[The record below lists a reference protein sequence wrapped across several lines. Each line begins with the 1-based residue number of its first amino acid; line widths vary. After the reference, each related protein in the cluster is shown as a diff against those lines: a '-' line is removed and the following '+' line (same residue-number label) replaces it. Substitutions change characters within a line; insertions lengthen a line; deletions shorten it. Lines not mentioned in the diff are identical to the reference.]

1 MIKNKPQRRTLSLP
15 IGTARLNLR
24 DFVRLDFDA
33 IHAYSSDPRVTKYL
47 FFGPRDEDST
57 ADYLEGLL
65 VSQAEIPR
73 TRFELA
79 VEESESGRVIGAC
92 DLSLIE
98 RNVVDLGYM
107 LGLPD
112 WGKGYATEIALAL
125 VDAAFFDLRA
135 DRIIST
141 VDVNNNA
148 SIRVLEKIGMRWEA
162 VFRKHRRA
170 KNRWWD
176 CHLFVLP
183 REAWELSRQQRP

>member
-1 MIKNKPQRRTLSLP
+1 MIKVRPQRTLSLP
-15 IGTARLNLR
+15 IETERLTLR
-24 DFVRLDFDA
+24 DFVHTDLGA
-33 IHAYSSDPRVTKYL
+33 IHAYSSDPRVTRFL
-47 FFGPRDEDST
+47 FFGPRDADSA

-65 VSQAEIPR
+65 ASQEEIPR

-79 VEESESGRVIGAC
+79 VEERLSGRVIGAC
-92 DLSLIE
+92 DLTLIE
-98 RNVVDLGYM
+98 RNEVDLGYM
-107 LGLPD
+107 LGLAD

-125 VDAAFFDLRA
+125 IDAAFFDLRA

-141 VDVNNNA
+141 VDVNNQA

-183 REAWELSRQQRP
+183 REVWELSRSTGA

>member
-1 MIKNKPQRRTLSLP
+1 MIKTKPQRTLSLP

-24 DFVRLDFDA
+24 DFVKLDFDA

-47 FFGPRDEDST
+47 FFGPRDADST

-65 VSQAEIPR
+65 ASQKEVPR

-79 VEESESGRVIGAC
+79 VEEIESGRVVGAC

-98 RNVVDLGYM
+98 RSVVDLGYM

-141 VDVNNNA
+141 VDVNNQA

-183 REAWELSRQQRP
+183 REVWELSRKQPC

>member
-1 MIKNKPQRRTLSLP
+1 MIKTKPQRTLSLP

-24 DFVRLDFDA
+24 DFVKLDFDA

-47 FFGPRDEDST
+47 FFGPRDADST

-65 VSQAEIPR
+65 ASQKEVPR

-79 VEESESGRVIGAC
+79 VEEIESGRVVGAC

-112 WGKGYATEIALAL
+112 WGKGYATEIALA
-125 VDAAFFDLRA
+125 
-135 DRIIST
+135 
-141 VDVNNNA
+141 
-148 SIRVLEKIGMRWEA
+148 
-162 VFRKHRRA
+162 
-170 KNRWWD
+170 
-176 CHLFVLP
+176 
-183 REAWELSRQQRP
+183 

>member
-1 MIKNKPQRRTLSLP
+1 MRALTVPVR
-15 IGTARLNLR
+15 TARLNLR
-24 DFVRLDFDA
+24 EFVESDFDA
-33 IHAYSSDPRVTKYL
+33 IFAYSSDPRVTRYL
-47 FFGPRDEDST
+47 FFGPRDADST

-65 VSQAEIPR
+65 SSQRERPR
-73 TRFELA
+73 TRFELG
-79 VEESESGRVIGAC
+79 VEESASGRLIGAC

-98 RNVVDLGYM
+98 RHVVDLGYM
-107 LGLPD
+107 LGAVD

-125 VDAAFFDLRA
+125 IDAAFFDLRA
-135 DRIIST
+135 ARVIST
-141 VDVNNNA
+141 VDVNNGA

-183 REAWELSRQQRP
+183 REVWEASRVNPSTVSSP

>member
-1 MIKNKPQRRTLSLP
+1 MRTLILP
-15 IGTARLNLR
+15 IRTARLSLR
-24 DFVRLDFDA
+24 EFVQSDLRA
-33 IHAYSSDPRVTKYL
+33 VYAYSSDPRVTRYL

-57 ADYLEGLL
+57 AEYLEGLL
-65 VSQAEIPR
+65 ASQRERPR

-79 VEESESGRVIGAC
+79 VEENESGRVVGAC
-92 DLSLIE
+92 DLSYIE

-107 LGLPD
+107 LGID
-112 WGKGYATEIALAL
+112 VWGKGLATEIALAL

-135 DRIIST
+135 DRVIST
-141 VDVNNNA
+141 VDVNNGA

-183 REAWELSRQQRP
+183 REVWEASRVDYAPEATP